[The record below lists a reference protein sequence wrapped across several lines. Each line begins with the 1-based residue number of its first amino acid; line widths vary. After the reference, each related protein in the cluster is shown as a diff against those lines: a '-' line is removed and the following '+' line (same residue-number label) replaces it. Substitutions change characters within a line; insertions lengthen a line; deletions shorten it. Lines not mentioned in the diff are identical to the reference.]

1 MINIRTLLQV
11 TLAATVSVVVFL
23 LITSYLNNREQ
34 QKQHSENIQYLLSV
48 KKKVEQRL
56 EKEKRIDKEI
66 GISDTQVEDTQVE
79 DTAKTDSEVSVAVI
93 SKVDKPTFTSGP
105 YKGMTYDQSVF
116 KWKEQM
122 RETDKQLSDNIR
134 KTVAN
139 TDARLASVDKQM
151 NSILSVYKLLSKEQ
165 LEHVR
170 NNALK
175 TMPKEQVDEFFH
187 NLYNHNDSK
196 TADQISRDASDILQ
210 SKSVI
215 DAIFLELNVEMEQIS
230 NKYDKLNETKPVK
243 YLHLLSK

>member
-1 MINIRTLLQV
+1 MINTRTLLHL
-11 TLAATVSVVVFL
+11 TLVVTVSVVVFVL
-23 LITSYLNNREQ
+23 LTSYLNNHEQ
-34 QKQHSENIQYLLSV
+34 QKRHSAIIQYLLSV
-48 KKKVEQRL
+48 KKEAEQRL

-66 GISDTQVEDTQVE
+66 GISDTQVE

-105 YKGMTYDQSVF
+105 YKGMTYGQSIF

-122 RETDKQLSDNIR
+122 HETDIQLRDNIR
-134 KTVAN
+134 KTVVN
-139 TDARLASVDKQM
+139 TDARLASVDKQT
-151 NSILSVYKLLSKEQ
+151 NFILSVCKLLSKEQ

-175 TMPKEQVDEFFH
+175 TMSKEQVDEFFH

-215 DAIFLELNVEMEQIS
+215 NAIFFELDVEMEQIK

-243 YLHLLSK
+243 YSHLLSK

>member
-1 MINIRTLLQV
+1 MISTRTLLHL
-11 TLAATVSVVVFL
+11 TLVVTVSVVVFL
-23 LITSYLNNREQ
+23 LLTSYLNNHEQ
-34 QKQHSENIQYLLSV
+34 QKRHSAIIQYLLSV
-48 KKKVEQRL
+48 KKEAEQRL

-66 GISDTQVEDTQVE
+66 GISDTQVE

-105 YKGMTYDQSVF
+105 YKGMTYGQSIF

-122 RETDKQLSDNIR
+122 RETDIQLSDNIR

-139 TDARLASVDKQM
+139 TDAKLASVDKQM
-151 NSILSVYKLLSKEQ
+151 NSILSVCKLLSKEQ

-175 TMPKEQVDEFFH
+175 TMSKEQVDEFFH

-215 DAIFLELNVEMEQIS
+215 NAIFFELDVEMEQIK

-243 YLHLLSK
+243 YSHLLSK

>member
-1 MINIRTLLQV
+1 MISTRTLLHL
-11 TLAATVSVVVFL
+11 TLVVTVSVVVFL
-23 LITSYLNNREQ
+23 LLTSYLNNHEQ
-34 QKQHSENIQYLLSV
+34 QKRHSAIIQYLLSV
-48 KKKVEQRL
+48 KKEAEQRL

-66 GISDTQVEDTQVE
+66 GISDTQVE

-105 YKGMTYDQSVF
+105 YKGMTYGQSIF

-122 RETDKQLSDNIR
+122 RETDIQLRDNIR

-139 TDARLASVDKQM
+139 TDAKLASVDKQM
-151 NSILSVYKLLSKEQ
+151 NSILSVCKLLSKEQ

-175 TMPKEQVDEFFH
+175 TMSKEQVDEFFH

-215 DAIFLELNVEMEQIS
+215 NAIFFELDVEMEQIK

-243 YLHLLSK
+243 YSHLLSK

>member
-1 MINIRTLLQV
+1 MISTRTLLHL
-11 TLAATVSVVVFL
+11 TLVVTVSVVVFVL
-23 LITSYLNNREQ
+23 LTSYLNNHEQ
-34 QKQHSENIQYLLSV
+34 QKRHSAIIQYLLSV
-48 KKKVEQRL
+48 KKEAEQRL

-66 GISDTQVEDTQVE
+66 GISDTQVE

-105 YKGMTYDQSVF
+105 YKGMTYGQSIF

-122 RETDKQLSDNIR
+122 RETDIQLSDNIR
-134 KTVAN
+134 KTVVN

-151 NSILSVYKLLSKEQ
+151 NFILSVCKLLSKEQ

-175 TMPKEQVDEFFH
+175 TMSKEQVDEFFH

-215 DAIFLELNVEMEQIS
+215 NAIFFELDVEMEQIK

-243 YLHLLSK
+243 YSHLLSK

>member
-1 MINIRTLLQV
+1 MINTRTLLHL
-11 TLAATVSVVVFL
+11 TLVVTVSVVVFL
-23 LITSYLNNREQ
+23 LITSYLNNHEQ
-34 QKQHSENIQYLLSV
+34 QKRHSAIIQYLLSV
-48 KKKVEQRL
+48 KKEAEQRL

-66 GISDTQVEDTQVE
+66 GISDTQVE

-105 YKGMTYDQSVF
+105 YKGMTYGQSIF

-122 RETDKQLSDNIR
+122 RETDIQLSDNIR
-134 KTVAN
+134 KTVVN

-151 NSILSVYKLLSKEQ
+151 NFILSVCKLLSKEQ

-175 TMPKEQVDEFFH
+175 TMSKEQVDEFFH

-215 DAIFLELNVEMEQIS
+215 NAIFFELDVEMEQIK

-243 YLHLLSK
+243 YSHLLSK

>member
-1 MINIRTLLQV
+1 MINTRTLLHL
-11 TLAATVSVVVFL
+11 TLVATVSVVVFL
-23 LITSYLNNREQ
+23 LITSYLNNHEQ
-34 QKQHSENIQYLLSV
+34 QKRHSAIIQYLLSV
-48 KKKVEQRL
+48 KKEAEQRL

-66 GISDTQVEDTQVE
+66 GISDTQVE

-105 YKGMTYDQSVF
+105 YKGMTYGQSIF

-122 RETDKQLSDNIR
+122 RETDIQLRDNIR
-134 KTVAN
+134 KTVVN

-151 NSILSVYKLLSKEQ
+151 NFILSVCKLLSKEQ

-175 TMPKEQVDEFFH
+175 TMSKEQVDEFFH

-215 DAIFLELNVEMEQIS
+215 NAIFFELDVEMEQIK

-243 YLHLLSK
+243 YSHLLSK

>member
-1 MINIRTLLQV
+1 MINTRTLLHL
-11 TLAATVSVVVFL
+11 TLVATVSVVVFL
-23 LITSYLNNREQ
+23 LITSYLNNHEQ
-34 QKQHSENIQYLLSV
+34 QKRHSAIIQYLLSV
-48 KKKVEQRL
+48 KKEAEQRL

-66 GISDTQVEDTQVE
+66 GISDTQVE

-105 YKGMTYDQSVF
+105 YKGMTYGQSIF

-122 RETDKQLSDNIR
+122 RETDIQLSDNIR
-134 KTVAN
+134 KTVVN
-139 TDARLASVDKQM
+139 TDARLASVDKQT
-151 NSILSVYKLLSKEQ
+151 NFILSVCKLLSKEQ

-175 TMPKEQVDEFFH
+175 TMSKEQVDEFFH

-215 DAIFLELNVEMEQIS
+215 NAIFFELDVEMEQIK

-243 YLHLLSK
+243 YSHLLSK

>member
-1 MINIRTLLQV
+1 MINTRTLLHL
-11 TLAATVSVVVFL
+11 TLVVTVSVVVFL
-23 LITSYLNNREQ
+23 LITSYLNNHEQ
-34 QKQHSENIQYLLSV
+34 QKRHSAIMQYLLSV
-48 KKKVEQRL
+48 KKEAEQRL

-66 GISDTQVEDTQVE
+66 GISDTQVE

-105 YKGMTYDQSVF
+105 YKGMTYGQSIF

-122 RETDKQLSDNIR
+122 RETDIQLRDNIR
-134 KTVAN
+134 KTVVN

-151 NSILSVYKLLSKEQ
+151 NFILSVCKLLSKEQ

-175 TMPKEQVDEFFH
+175 TMSKEQVDEFFH

-215 DAIFLELNVEMEQIS
+215 NAIFFELDVEMEQIK

-243 YLHLLSK
+243 YSHLLSK

>member
-11 TLAATVSVVVFL
+11 TLAVTVSVVVFL
-23 LITSYLNNREQ
+23 LITSYLNNHEQ
-34 QKQHSENIQYLLSV
+34 QKRHSAIIQYLLSV
-48 KKKVEQRL
+48 KKEAEQRL

-66 GISDTQVEDTQVE
+66 GISDTQVE

-105 YKGMTYDQSVF
+105 YKGMTYGQSIF

-122 RETDKQLSDNIR
+122 RETDIQLSDNIR
-134 KTVAN
+134 KTVVN

-151 NSILSVYKLLSKEQ
+151 NFILSVCKLLSKEQ

-175 TMPKEQVDEFFH
+175 TMSKEQVDEFFH

-215 DAIFLELNVEMEQIS
+215 NAIFFELDVEMEQIK

-243 YLHLLSK
+243 YSHLLSK

>member
-1 MINIRTLLQV
+1 MINTRTLLHL
-11 TLAATVSVVVFL
+11 TLVATVSVVVFL
-23 LITSYLNNREQ
+23 LITSYLNNHEQ
-34 QKQHSENIQYLLSV
+34 QKRHSAIIQYLLSV
-48 KKKVEQRL
+48 KKEAEQRL

-66 GISDTQVEDTQVE
+66 GISDTQVE

-105 YKGMTYDQSVF
+105 YKGMTYGQSIF

-122 RETDKQLSDNIR
+122 RETDIQLSDNIR
-134 KTVAN
+134 KTVVN

-151 NSILSVYKLLSKEQ
+151 NFILSVCKLLSKEQ

-175 TMPKEQVDEFFH
+175 TMSKEQVDEFFH

-215 DAIFLELNVEMEQIS
+215 NAIFFELDVEMEQIK

-243 YLHLLSK
+243 YSHLLSK

>member
-1 MINIRTLLQV
+1 MINTRTLLHL
-11 TLAATVSVVVFL
+11 TLVVTVSVVVFL
-23 LITSYLNNREQ
+23 LITSYLNNHEQ
-34 QKQHSENIQYLLSV
+34 QKRHSAIMQYLLSV
-48 KKKVEQRL
+48 KKEAEQRL

-66 GISDTQVEDTQVE
+66 GISDTQVE

-105 YKGMTYDQSVF
+105 YKGMTYGQSIF

-122 RETDKQLSDNIR
+122 RETDIQLRDNIR
-134 KTVAN
+134 KTVVN
-139 TDARLASVDKQM
+139 TDARLASVDKQT
-151 NSILSVYKLLSKEQ
+151 NFILSVCKLLSKEQ

-175 TMPKEQVDEFFH
+175 TMSKEQVDEFFH

-215 DAIFLELNVEMEQIS
+215 NAIFFELDVEMEQIK

-243 YLHLLSK
+243 YSHLLSK

>member
-1 MINIRTLLQV
+1 MINIRTLLHL
-11 TLAATVSVVVFL
+11 TLVATVSVVVFL
-23 LITSYLNNREQ
+23 LITSYLNNHEQ
-34 QKQHSENIQYLLSV
+34 QKRHSAIIQYLLSV
-48 KKKVEQRL
+48 KKEAEQRL

-66 GISDTQVEDTQVE
+66 GISDTQVE

-105 YKGMTYDQSVF
+105 YKGMTYGQSIF

-122 RETDKQLSDNIR
+122 HETDIQLRDNIR
-134 KTVAN
+134 KTVVN

-151 NSILSVYKLLSKEQ
+151 NFILSVCKLLSKEQ

-175 TMPKEQVDEFFH
+175 TMSKEQVDEFFH

-215 DAIFLELNVEMEQIS
+215 NAIFFELDVEMEQIK

-243 YLHLLSK
+243 YSHLLSK

>member
-1 MINIRTLLQV
+1 MINTRTLLHL
-11 TLAATVSVVVFL
+11 TLVVTVSVVVFL
-23 LITSYLNNREQ
+23 LITSYLNNHEQ
-34 QKQHSENIQYLLSV
+34 QKRHSAIMQYLLSV
-48 KKKVEQRL
+48 KKEAEQRL

-66 GISDTQVEDTQVE
+66 GISDTQVE

-105 YKGMTYDQSVF
+105 YKGMTYGQSIF

-122 RETDKQLSDNIR
+122 RETDIQLSDNIR
-134 KTVAN
+134 KTVVN

-151 NSILSVYKLLSKEQ
+151 NFILSVCKLLSKEQ

-175 TMPKEQVDEFFH
+175 TMSKEQVDEFFH

-215 DAIFLELNVEMEQIS
+215 NAIFLELDVEMEQIK

-243 YLHLLSK
+243 YSHLLSK

>member
-1 MINIRTLLQV
+1 MINTRTLLHL
-11 TLAATVSVVVFL
+11 TLVVTVSVVVFVL
-23 LITSYLNNREQ
+23 LTSYLNNHEQ
-34 QKQHSENIQYLLSV
+34 QKRHSAIMQYLLSV
-48 KKKVEQRL
+48 KKEAEQRL

-66 GISDTQVEDTQVE
+66 GISDTQVE

-105 YKGMTYDQSVF
+105 YKGMTYGQSIF

-122 RETDKQLSDNIR
+122 HETDIQLRDNIR
-134 KTVAN
+134 KTVVN

-151 NSILSVYKLLSKEQ
+151 NFILSVCKLLSKEQ

-175 TMPKEQVDEFFH
+175 TMSKEQVDEFFH

-215 DAIFLELNVEMEQIS
+215 KAIFFELDVEMEQIK

-243 YLHLLSK
+243 YSHLLSK

>member
-1 MINIRTLLQV
+1 MINTRTLLHL
-11 TLAATVSVVVFL
+11 TLVVTVSVVVFL
-23 LITSYLNNREQ
+23 LITSYLNNHEQ
-34 QKQHSENIQYLLSV
+34 QKRHSAIIQYLLSV
-48 KKKVEQRL
+48 KKEAEQRL

-66 GISDTQVEDTQVE
+66 GISDTQVE

-105 YKGMTYDQSVF
+105 YKGMTYGQSIF

-122 RETDKQLSDNIR
+122 RETDIQLRDNIR
-134 KTVAN
+134 KTVVN

-151 NSILSVYKLLSKEQ
+151 NFILSVCKLLSKEQ

-175 TMPKEQVDEFFH
+175 TMSKEQVDEFFH

-215 DAIFLELNVEMEQIS
+215 NAIFFELDVEMEQIK

-243 YLHLLSK
+243 YSHLLSK

>member
-1 MINIRTLLQV
+1 MINTRTLLHL
-11 TLAATVSVVVFL
+11 TLVVTVSVVVFL
-23 LITSYLNNREQ
+23 LITSYLNNHEQ
-34 QKQHSENIQYLLSV
+34 QKRHSAIMQYLLSV
-48 KKKVEQRL
+48 KKEAEQRL

-66 GISDTQVEDTQVE
+66 GISDTQVE

-105 YKGMTYDQSVF
+105 YKGMTYGQSIF

-122 RETDKQLSDNIR
+122 RETDIQLSDNIR
-134 KTVAN
+134 KTVVN

-151 NSILSVYKLLSKEQ
+151 NFILSVCKLLSKEQ

-175 TMPKEQVDEFFH
+175 TMSKEQVDEFFH

-215 DAIFLELNVEMEQIS
+215 NAIFFELDVEMEQIK

-243 YLHLLSK
+243 YSHLLSK

>member
-11 TLAATVSVVVFL
+11 TLAVTVSVVVFL
-23 LITSYLNNREQ
+23 LITSYLNNHEQ
-34 QKQHSENIQYLLSV
+34 QKRHSAIMQYLLSV
-48 KKKVEQRL
+48 KKEAEQRL

-66 GISDTQVEDTQVE
+66 GISDTQVE

-105 YKGMTYDQSVF
+105 YKGMTYGQSIF

-122 RETDKQLSDNIR
+122 RETDIQLSDNIR
-134 KTVAN
+134 KTVVN

-151 NSILSVYKLLSKEQ
+151 NFILSVCKLLSKEQ

-175 TMPKEQVDEFFH
+175 TMSKEQVDEFFH

-215 DAIFLELNVEMEQIS
+215 NAIFFELDVEMEQIK

-243 YLHLLSK
+243 YSHLLSK

>member
-1 MINIRTLLQV
+1 M
-11 TLAATVSVVVFL
+11 VFL

-66 GISDTQVEDTQVE
+66 GISDTQVEDT
-79 DTAKTDSEVSVAVI
+79 AKTDSEVSVAVI

-105 YKGMTYDQSVF
+105 YKGMTYGQSIF

-122 RETDKQLSDNIR
+122 RETDKQLRDNIR

-139 TDARLASVDKQM
+139 TDAKLASVDKQM
-151 NSILSVYKLLSKEQ
+151 NSILSVCKLLSKEQ

-175 TMPKEQVDEFFH
+175 TMSKEQVDEFFH

-215 DAIFLELNVEMEQIS
+215 NAIFFELDVEMEQIK

-243 YLHLLSK
+243 YSHLLSK